1 MLGADVVPQLLFLI
15 LKCLAISG
23 SMTCALEP
31 DTGITFWWRCFRI
44 F

>member
-1 MLGADVVPQLLFLI
+1 MLFLLFLSSI

-23 SMTCALEP
+23 SMICAPEP
-31 DTGITFWWRCFRI
+31 DTGITFWWRGFRI